1 MLNGKIKQQQQQQQQ
16 KKRKEEEEREAKK
29 SEKKKKYCYC
39 EEEQSKRLRSAK
51 RGDIILV
58 VKGLACC
65 KFVSL
70 IMAFASANFASF
82 LKDATDNE
90 EVDIRDKA
98 IEQRRRVT
106 EKYHAAI
113 ERGRHPRSFGRV
125 NDLWRHIKQAE
136 SRRTSVKRGQ
146 KLRKVSSL
154 PTSLTP
160 VEIDD
165 KDGRVVARRRQLAHS
180 SDDEYSDLS
189 EQDGDPL
196 YTTGV
201 PTGDEFGSKPRSRS
215 SSNVDRD
222 GRGGGRPSSNLSWQK
237 EKQGKRSAQRSKPA
251 SREEMYQV
259 RPTSGDEAD
268 VHAQL
273 EKQRKIEESHGSVER
288 RTHKLGRRMSMFRV
302 KDAAKKS
309 LPRMVG
315 RREIEGE
322 AEGSGGKKNRKADRS
337 EFESCQVILEKDKEI
352 GEKRYTQRLVG
363 LDGMSDTEY
372 DPTPDMVQKN
382 RKNEKLILELP
393 KLPWRGRST
402 PKKNSKGLHPQLH

>member
-1 MLNGKIKQQQQQQQQ
+1 
-16 KKRKEEEEREAKK
+16 
-29 SEKKKKYCYC
+29 
-39 EEEQSKRLRSAK
+39 
-51 RGDIILV
+51 
-58 VKGLACC
+58 
-65 KFVSL
+65 
-70 IMAFASANFASF
+70 MAFASANFASF

-146 KLRKVSSL
+146 KLRKVSLL

-160 VEIDD
+160 VKIND
-165 KDGRVVARRRQLAHS
+165 KDGRVVARRRQLAQS

-189 EQDGDPL
+189 EQDGDPV

-201 PTGDEFGSKPRSRS
+201 PSEYEIGTKPRSRS
-215 SSNVDRD
+215 DSYIDRD
-222 GRGGGRPSSNLSWQK
+222 GRGTSRPSSNLSWQK
-237 EKQGKRSAQRSKPA
+237 EEQGKRSAQRGKPT

-273 EKQRKIEESHGSVER
+273 EKQKKIEESHGSVER

-309 LPRMVG
+309 LPRMLG
-315 RREIEGE
+315 RREIEGDLAE
-322 AEGSGGKKNRKADRS
+322 ASGGKKNKKADRKD
-337 EFESCQVILEKDKEI
+337 FESSPGRFGRKQRNTKKKTIHSTTCWLRWHE
-352 GEKRYTQRLVG
+352 RYG
-363 LDGMSDTEY
+363 
-372 DPTPDMVQKN
+372 
-382 RKNEKLILELP
+382 I
-393 KLPWRGRST
+393 
-402 PKKNSKGLHPQLH
+402 